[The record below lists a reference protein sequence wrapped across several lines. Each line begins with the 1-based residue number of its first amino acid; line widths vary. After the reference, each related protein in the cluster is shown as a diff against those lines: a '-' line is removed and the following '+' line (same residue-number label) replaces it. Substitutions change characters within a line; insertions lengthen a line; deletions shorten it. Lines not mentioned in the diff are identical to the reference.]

1 MIDKKIVVFFVFCS
15 LSQKRISLNLVFF
28 VAAVGVDVAAAA
40 AVVVVVVAAVVAAV
54 GVGGKENQ
62 KKKSV
67 RKSDRL

>member
-1 MIDKKIVVFFVFCS
+1 M
-15 LSQKRISLNLVFF
+15 VFF

-40 AVVVVVVAAVVAAV
+40 AVGVDVVAAVVAAV

>member
-1 MIDKKIVVFFVFCS
+1 MIDKKIVVFLFLLAFAEEDFTQ
-15 LSQKRISLNLVFF
+15 LGFF
-28 VAAVGVDVAAAA
+28 VAAVGVDVAAA
-40 AVVVVVVAAVVAAV
+40 VGVDVVAAVVAAV